1 MTTETV
7 FSIES
12 NGQKFFQ
19 AVLSPDSKG
28 IFSDQLDSLLQKYDS
43 LCSSLETDSDNLLLA
58 KVFLSDYTNQKD
70 DIDVHPLF
78 TDRFSSCGLTIIGQP
93 PLNGFKI
100 NVLLWFIKGKSMVK
114 YRKEDAFY
122 AHIDGNLHIFQ
133 SIRNDKKGTNLEKNT
148 QLLFEKYNQL
158 LREHGMSVRDNCVR
172 TWLFVRD
179 IDKEYIDVV
188 KGRNNFFSANG
199 LTKDSHFI
207 TSTGIEGSIWNS
219 NLSIN
224 IDFYSIK
231 GIDTTKIQ
239 YLNALDWLNP
249 THEYGVAFE
258 RGVSYT
264 LSGWRYILLS
274 GTASIDKYGR
284 IVHSGDVI
292 AQLKRI
298 FVNIEQLL
306 KNGNATISNLSHL
319 IIYLRDSSD
328 YKYVNNYIRQHY
340 HSIPSV
346 IVYGKVCRP
355 GWLIEIE
362 CMAICRE

>member
-179 IDKEYIDVV
+179 TDKKYIDVV
-188 KGRNNFFSANG
+188 SGLYSAASVRMVYGLDLILQASTPKQAKPANHFSCR
-199 LTKDSHFI
+199 KRKP
-207 TSTGIEGSIWNS
+207 TST
-219 NLSIN
+219 
-224 IDFYSIK
+224 
-231 GIDTTKIQ
+231 
-239 YLNALDWLNP
+239 
-249 THEYGVAFE
+249 TH
-258 RGVSYT
+258 
-264 LSGWRYILLS
+264 L
-274 GTASIDKYGR
+274 
-284 IVHSGDVI
+284 
-292 AQLKRI
+292 
-298 FVNIEQLL
+298 
-306 KNGNATISNLSHL
+306 
-319 IIYLRDSSD
+319 
-328 YKYVNNYIRQHY
+328 
-340 HSIPSV
+340 PSP
-346 IVYGKVCRP
+346 ITYP
-355 GWLIEIE
+355 N
-362 CMAICRE
+362 